1 MELKIPVVENL
12 YELHGGFT
20 NTYWPVT
27 SDVGSS
33 NTSTTR
39 GLLPVT
45 GICISWMNFSSW
57 FSRYSCCVQI
67 IQMNQ
72 EPRGST
78 IAPREC
84 TKVIWFKQEQP
95 LPQEKEERRKR
106 RIEKKFLFWMKI
118 FSSRFILF
126 ELILNNSF
134 ELILFIS
141 RETSSNMEY
150 LSISTFTMLPNRR
163 C

>member
-1 MELKIPVVENL
+1 
-12 YELHGGFT
+12 
-20 NTYWPVT
+20 
-27 SDVGSS
+27 
-33 NTSTTR
+33 
-39 GLLPVT
+39 
-45 GICISWMNFSSW
+45 
-57 FSRYSCCVQI
+57 
-67 IQMNQ
+67 
-72 EPRGST
+72 
-78 IAPREC
+78 
-84 TKVIWFKQEQP
+84 
-95 LPQEKEERRKR
+95 
-106 RIEKKFLFWMKI
+106 MKI